1 MKALSGASTCPY
13 RFGNPWT
20 AQLLGQS
27 FLIILLLELFQNSL
41 FVEAMFD
48 TAYFLTAFLL
58 ILGLNRSPGR
68 MEDHQTI
75 GGWLVEVPREC
86 QATVYVSAVTVNKI
100 LNIKAA
106 LTICPALWSPFCALG
121 GFQSV
126 AEPGFK
132 PRQSNARVYA
142 VSL

>member
-27 FLIILLLELFQNSL
+27 FLIILLLKLFQNSL

-58 ILGLNRSPGR
+58 ILGLTQQESWH

-75 GGWLVEVPREC
+75 SGWLVEVPREC
-86 QATVYVSAVTVNKI
+86 QATVYVSAVTLNKI
-100 LNIKAA
+100 LNINAA
-106 LTICPALWSPFCALG
+106 LTVCPAL
-121 GFQSV
+121 
-126 AEPGFK
+126 
-132 PRQSNARVYA
+132 
-142 VSL
+142 